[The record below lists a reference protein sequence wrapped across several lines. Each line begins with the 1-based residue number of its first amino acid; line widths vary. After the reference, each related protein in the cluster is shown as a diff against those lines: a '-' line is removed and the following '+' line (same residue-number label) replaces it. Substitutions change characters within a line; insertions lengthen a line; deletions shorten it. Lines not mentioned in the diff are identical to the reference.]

1 MKRKDGLTRAVLLGI
16 AAGAVAT
23 LAPQS
28 AEANTLTEYKAQLA
42 AADATASTQS
52 TGEVINVTGS
62 SDYHLLLD
70 SSSNVSEYNVNSTG
84 WTSVTIKPG
93 TKLVGTKITAGAA
106 GNESADLYLAVND
119 ENSWVNTQKVPSN
132 SDAVDLTESYLN
144 VSGTSGG
151 ISIINGTNSTKA
163 QNIYGGSGGKIYVG
177 GDPNDSDLQAAI
189 KGYTNKATL
198 KLVGD
203 TKFNSVYN
211 TNGSEYIYITDR
223 GVLEAE
229 SSQIFTAGLGTDGET
244 ISPESVRSDADSAIN
259 FKAGTLLLDDENYN
273 EGYLTKAQELVKATD
288 GGSTVVEMV
297 STSTKVES
305 MRGLDDITDSDKAGI
320 FSGINVGKPGFI
332 WGGLASDIKSAIGD
346 ILNASR
352 INLVIDKTQGICSIT
367 VDGKTLNL
375 GSAINNQQLITTDGA
390 TPSEAVPLGVTNKG
404 TLALGTGASNSAN
417 TLNAAVTLDAGTTLK
432 TLSGTQTVSSVTA
445 TSGSTI
451 SVADGATLKSTA
463 VSLDGTTVNIAGTL
477 DATVTSATGST
488 IYVGD
493 SSSAGTL
500 IADSGSDLTGA
511 TIYMDPVWKS
521 DGTIT
526 TITDASTAAIA
537 GTTANYNLV
546 VGQNSVASLGTSST
560 AEAVQAF
567 ADSGLTWGDGTDEI
581 SAALYLAAPITL
593 ASGYGLTVDGTQTE
607 TTGYTAPTANT
618 ATFAGNSLLMVDAS
632 SLSGSAALT
641 AADTTNSVLTVDKTA
656 RLYLANAQVGTTYTI
671 ASGFADT
678 TNAAGWYTDN
688 ANIILNKLLTT
699 SAATTGA
706 STGITLAFNEKSDVY
721 QQSAAKDV
729 LKSVVNAAELKKTS
743 SYAGASYIAMAT
755 DGLLSTAQ
763 SVALINNG
771 FNPLEATGATAS
783 NLKTAN
789 TFADL
794 AQSNL
799 SLLTM
804 PGDKDEHGIW
814 AKYPHIQNDVN
825 GMYLGGSSWADYSG
839 KFNGVTV
846 GFDLPRFGSY
856 ESGIAIS
863 YGKGSSSAIYQHG
876 NQKLGGVSYYG
887 SVKSGENNL
896 LLDAG
901 IYHASNETTG
911 LIKADTS
918 TNIFTLGV
926 TDEYRVNAG
935 TTTIVPHIGLRY
947 TYLGAEGYD
956 GTYGGQKAFHYE
968 PGNKHVFT
976 LPIGVGFMNKFSAG
990 GFKYNLAADLAYVPV
1005 LGGRTNDMRVSIP
1018 GLGAYDSFSYEVT
1031 FPWNWCIG

>member
-23 LAPQS
+23 LASQS
-28 AEANTLTEYKAQLA
+28 AEATTLTEYKAQLA

-106 GNESADLYLAVND
+106 GGESADLYLAVND

-259 FKAGTLLLDDENYN
+259 FQAGTLLLDDENYN
-273 EGYLTKAQELVKATD
+273 EGYLTKAQELVKAAD

-352 INLVIDKTQGICSIT
+352 INLVVDKTQGICSIT

-375 GSAINNQQLITTDGA
+375 GSAINNQPLITTDGA

-432 TLSGTQTVSSVTA
+432 TLSGSQTVSSVTA
-445 TSGSTI
+445 ASGSTI

-500 IADSGSDLTGA
+500 IADSSSDLTGA
-511 TIYMDPVWKS
+511 TIYMDPVWQS
-521 DGTIT
+521 DGTTT

-560 AEAVQAF
+560 TEAIKAF

-641 AADTTNSVLTVDKTA
+641 AADTTNSALTVDKTA

-678 TNAAGWYTDN
+678 SNAAGWYTDN

-699 SAATTGA
+699 TASTTGA
-706 STGITLAFNEKSDVY
+706 ATGITLAFNEKSDVY

-729 LKSVVNAAELKKTS
+729 LKSVVNAAELKTTS

-794 AQSNL
+794 AQSHL

-814 AKYPHIQNDVN
+814 AKYTHIQNDVK
-825 GMYLGGSSWADYSG
+825 GMYLGGGSKAGYSG

-863 YGKGSSSAIYQHG
+863 YGKGSSSALYQHG
-876 NQKLGGVSYYG
+876 EQKLGGVSYYG

-968 PGNKHVFT
+968 PGSKSVFT

-1005 LGGRTNDMRVSIP
+1005 LGSRTNNMCVSIP